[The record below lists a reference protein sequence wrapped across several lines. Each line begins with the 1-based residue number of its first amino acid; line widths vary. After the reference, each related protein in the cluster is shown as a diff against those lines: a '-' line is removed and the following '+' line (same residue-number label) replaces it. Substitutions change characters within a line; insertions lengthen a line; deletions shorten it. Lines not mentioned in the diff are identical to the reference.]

1 MTSADSIAAQAAI
14 WVDRMNRPAFDS
26 AEGQRFDA
34 WMSADP
40 RHREAFAELA
50 AVWDD
55 PALLA
60 ACIEPVPAAERGPP
74 SAIRRWRAAL
84 TIGAVAAC
92 ASMVAF
98 LGVTAL
104 PHQYAS
110 QPGQIRK
117 VVLADGSTVELGG
130 NSAIDVQFLPWRR
143 HVALDHGEA
152 SFDVAHDAAR
162 PFTVVVDAARVTV
175 LGTAFHID
183 RLADDRM
190 VVGVSRG
197 LVQVGNGETR
207 LAVAADEAAEIKS
220 GVLKRVPMQPEQ
232 QISSNWFVARDA
244 PLADLA
250 EKLRRFARQPIE
262 IETARA
268 ASMRI
273 TGRFDVSDV
282 EGTLTT
288 LRQAYDVQV
297 STRRSTIC
305 LR

>member
-1 MTSADSIAAQAAI
+1 MTSGDSIAAQAAT

-26 AEGQRFDA
+26 ADGRRFDA
-34 WMSADP
+34 WMNADP

-50 AVWDD
+50 AIWDD
-55 PALLA
+55 PALA
-60 ACIEPVPAAERGPP
+60 TACIAPPPAEEKAP
-74 SAIRRWRAAL
+74 SGMVRRWRAAL

-92 ASMVAF
+92 VSALAF
-98 LGVTAL
+98 LGVAAL
-104 PHQYAS
+104 PHEYAS
-110 QPGQIRK
+110 GPGEIRK

-130 NSAIDVQFLPWRR
+130 NSAIDVQLLPWHR
-143 HVALDHGEA
+143 HVALEHGEA

-162 PFTVVVDAARVTV
+162 PFTVTVDAARVTV

-183 RLADDRM
+183 RLAANRM

-197 LVQVGNGETR
+197 LVRVGNGAAT
-207 LAVAADEAAEIKS
+207 LALGADEAAEVK
-220 GVLKRVPMQPEQ
+220 GDVLKRVPIQPEQ

-244 PLADLA
+244 PLADLV
-250 EKLRRFARQPIE
+250 EKLRRYARQPIE

-268 ASMRI
+268 ASMPV

-288 LRQAYDVQV
+288 LREAYDVQV
-297 STRRSTIC
+297 STRRSTLY